1 MLQIRHETL
10 RIAVIA
16 KLEDY
21 LGMNP
26 DGSMQPDAALIRN
39 GSYEDGDS
47 SLMEPEGAP
56 FEPFKDMCKR
66 RFMWYYDSYMAS
78 IEVEQKKVT
87 EGQQFVRMPFEHS
100 GNAME
105 GKFLYK
111 DLKRR
116 LEQIRK
122 QLDTEAENWAE
133 EGLQAVKQESGVA
146 ANLQRQYE
154 QTVEFYKR
162 EKSVNVDVELVD
174 GNPFVWRAVSY
185 LVNIHHGHH

>member
-1 MLQIRHETL
+1 
-10 RIAVIA
+10 
-16 KLEDY
+16 
-21 LGMNP
+21 
-26 DGSMQPDAALIRN
+26 MQPDATLLRN
-39 GSYEDGDS
+39 GSYEEGDS

-66 RFMWYYDSYMAS
+66 RFMWYYESYLAAV
-78 IEVEQKKVT
+78 EAEQKKVI
-87 EGQQFVRMPFEHS
+87 EGQPFVRMPFEHS

-111 DLKRR
+111 DLRRR

-122 QLDTEAENWAE
+122 QLDAESANWAE

-154 QTVEFYKR
+154 QTVEFYKK
-162 EKSVNVDVELVD
+162 EKSVNVEVELVD
-174 GNPFVWRAVSY
+174 NNPFVWRVVGCLTCLSY
-185 LVNIHHGHH
+185 YRY